1 MTDRTLELNLALA
14 AQDLSDYLKTHELTP
29 ENYEAVLS
37 LFHSVSWMGEA
48 ALKLCKE
55 QSTH

>member
-1 MTDRTLELNLALA
+1 MTDRTLELNLAQA
-14 AQDLSDYLKTHELTP
+14 AQDLADYLRDNELTA
-29 ENYEAVLS
+29 ENYQAVQS

-55 QSTH
+55 RSTN